1 MILISG
7 GSLMNKKILKTTLIV
22 ALSLILMLPLRT
34 GADDN
39 VKFEIVR
46 IADKGR
52 IETSIRVSSNAFDT
66 SDYVIITNGYNFPDA
81 LAGGPLASALNAP
94 ILLTA
99 KESLSDAVLK
109 EIIELG
115 ASKAI
120 ILGSE
125 GSVTK
130 RVAEQLN
137 VVADVER
144 IGGGDRYET
153 AALIA
158 ERVMNITGT
167 TSVAVT
173 NGHMYPDAL
182 SASAYLGA
190 NGIPIV
196 LVAENSIPIATQ
208 KFLDHM
214 DINKTIVVGG
224 VKTVSGAVMNNLINP
239 ERIAGSN
246 RFETSIALSKKAYKN
261 PSNVVLVNAY
271 NFPDAL
277 SAAGLTS
284 KYKAPILLTAQDA
297 LPKNIKNYLEQIKPR
312 RVLMVGGKESI
323 STEIA
328 GELLDSFGELN
339 GKPQVPEFSPQEY
352 NEEYAKE
359 MAEIINKLRTD
370 QGLEPFVW
378 DSGLEAAAKIRAKEI
393 VENLSH
399 TRPNGENFSTV
410 NKEQIRGENL
420 AILNAYPKDV
430 IDIMMSASGQ
440 SSNLLR
446 KEPYFKAIGIA
457 CWADSEGKAHWVQMF
472 GVPK

>member
-1 MILISG
+1 MDRKFVKSAFIVLLAFLMIIP
-7 GSLMNKKILKTTLIV
+7 ITAV
-22 ALSLILMLPLRT
+22 A
-34 GADDN
+34 DEN

-46 IADKGR
+46 ISDKGR
-52 IETSIRVSSNAFDT
+52 IETSIQVSSNAFKT

-99 KESLSDAVLK
+99 KDSISDAVLK
-109 EIIELG
+109 EVIELG

-125 GSVTK
+125 GSVSK
-130 RVAEQLN
+130 RVADQLK

-144 IGGGDRYET
+144 IGGADRYET

-173 NGHMYPDAL
+173 NGHVYADAL

-190 NGIPIV
+190 NGTPIV
-196 LVAENSIPIATQ
+196 LVAEDNIPQATQ
-208 KFLDHM
+208 RFLEHM
-214 DINKTIVVGG
+214 DITKTIVVGG
-224 VKTVSGAVMNNLINP
+224 SNTVSLKIMNSLVNP
-239 ERIAGSN
+239 ERIAGSD
-246 RFETSIALSKKAYKN
+246 RFETSIALSKRAYKN
-261 PSNVVLVNAY
+261 PSNIILVNAY

-277 SAAGLTS
+277 SAAGLTV
-284 KYKAPILLTAQDA
+284 KYKAPIVLTRQDA
-297 LPKNIKNYLEQIKPR
+297 LPTSIKNYLDEVQPK

-323 STEIA
+323 SNEIA
-328 GELLDSFGELN
+328 GELLDSFGEVN
-339 GKPQVPEFSPQEY
+339 EKPKVPKFEPEQY
-352 NEEYAKE
+352 YEEYAKE
-359 MAEIINKLRTD
+359 MAEIINKLRIE

-378 DSGLEAAAKIRAKEI
+378 DEGLEAAAKIRAKEI
-393 VENLSH
+393 VDNLSH

-410 NKEQIRGENL
+410 NKEQVRGENL

-440 SSNLLR
+440 SSNLMR
-446 KEPYFKAIGIA
+446 KEPYFKAVGIA
-457 CWADSEGKAHWVQMF
+457 CWSDSEGNAHWAQMF
-472 GVPK
+472 GIPK

>member
-1 MILISG
+1 
-7 GSLMNKKILKTTLIV
+7 MNRKFIKSVFIV
-22 ALSLILMLPLRT
+22 LLAFIIALPITVM
-34 GADDN
+34 ADDN

-52 IETSIRVSSNAFDT
+52 IETSIQVSSNAFKT
-66 SDYVIITNGYNFPDA
+66 SDYVIITNGFNFPDA

-99 KESLSDAVLK
+99 SDSLSDSVLK
-109 EIIELG
+109 EVIDLG
-115 ASKAI
+115 ATKAI

-125 GSVTK
+125 GSVSK
-130 RVAEQLN
+130 RVADQLN

-144 IGGGDRYET
+144 IGGDDRYET

-173 NGHMYPDAL
+173 NGHMFPDAL

-190 NGIPIV
+190 NGMPIV
-196 LVAENSIPIATQ
+196 LVAEDNIPKAT
-208 KFLDHM
+208 KRFLEHM
-214 DINKTIVVGG
+214 DIENTIVVGG
-224 VKTVSGAVMNNLINP
+224 VNTVSDEVMNGLANP

-246 RFETSIALSKKAYKN
+246 RFATSIALSKRAYKN
-261 PSNVVLVNAY
+261 PSNIILVNGY

-277 SAAGLTS
+277 SAAGLTG
-284 KYKAPILLTAQDA
+284 KYKAPILLTGQEN
-297 LPKNIKNYLEQIKPR
+297 LPQNIKNYLDEVQPK

-323 STEIA
+323 SAEIA
-328 GELLDSFGELN
+328 GELLDSFGDVDV
-339 GKPQVPEFSPQEY
+339 KPQVPEFTPEEF

-370 QGLEPFVW
+370 QGLEPLVW
-378 DSGLEAAAKIRAKEI
+378 DSGLEEAAKIRAKEI
-393 VENLSH
+393 VGNLSH

-410 NKEQIRGENL
+410 NKEQVRGENL

-430 IDIMMSASGQ
+430 IDIMMSVSGQ
-440 SSNLLR
+440 SSNLMR
-446 KEPYFKAIGIA
+446 KESYFKAIGIA
-457 CWADSEGKAHWVQMF
+457 CWADSEGNAHWVQMF
-472 GVPK
+472 GLPK